1 MTETPHRR
9 HLSPVHQSMNMK
21 TNNSPRRQIRRGFS
35 LIEVIVAV
43 TIIAL
48 FAAVIAPTLLGRV
61 GTAKVDKARVEAT
74 SLANQI
80 KIYLTENKATTLD
93 GDFTLEMLVPK
104 YIESKDDLI
113 DPWGMPYV
121 LDRPGLNGRDFDI
134 ISLGADKQR
143 GGEGEN
149 ADIVHGKERKST

>member
-1 MTETPHRR
+1 MKGKGDDNDLPGTAVSATPGSWTLPPTDILGLTETF
-9 HLSPVHQSMNMK
+9 Q
-21 TNNSPRRQIRRGFS
+21 
-35 LIEVIVAV
+35 
-43 TIIAL
+43 
-48 FAAVIAPTLLGRV
+48 
-61 GTAKVDKARVEAT
+61 VDKARVEAT
-74 SLANQI
+74 SIANQI

-121 LDRPGLNGRDFDI
+121 LDRPGLSGRDFDI
-134 ISLGADKQR
+134 VSLGADKQR

-149 ADIVHGKERKST
+149 ADIIHGKERKAS

>member
-1 MTETPHRR
+1 MTNPRSSSRR
-9 HLSPVHQSMNMK
+9 V
-21 TNNSPRRQIRRGFS
+21 RRQIRRGFS

-74 SLANQI
+74 ALANQI
-80 KIYLTENKATTLD
+80 KIYLTENKSSTLSS
-93 GDFTLEMLVPK
+93 DFTLDMLVPK
-104 YIESKDDLI
+104 YIESLDDLK
-113 DPWGMPYV
+113 DPWDTPYV
-121 LDRPGLNGRDFDI
+121 LDRPGLNGRDFDVV
-134 ISLGADKQR
+134 SLGADGVR

-149 ADIVHGKERKST
+149 ADIIHGKEKKTQ

>member
-1 MTETPHRR
+1 MPMTNLRSNSRRARR
-9 HLSPVHQSMNMK
+9 HL
-21 TNNSPRRQIRRGFS
+21 RRGFS

-74 SLANQI
+74 SIANQI
-80 KIYLTENKATTLD
+80 KIYLTENKSSTLSS
-93 GDFTLEMLVPK
+93 DFTLDMLVPK

-113 DPWGMPYV
+113 DPWDMPYV
-121 LDRPGLNGRDFDI
+121 LDRPGLNGRDFDVV
-134 ISLGADKQR
+134 SLGADGVR

-149 ADIVHGKERKST
+149 ADIIHGKEKKSS

>member
-1 MTETPHRR
+1 
-9 HLSPVHQSMNMK
+9 MK
-21 TNNSPRRQIRRGFS
+21 TTSSPRRARRQIRRGFS

-74 SLANQI
+74 SIANQI

-104 YIESKDDLI
+104 YLQSTDDLR
-113 DPWGMPYV
+113 DPWGNSYV
-121 LDRPGLNGRDFDI
+121 LDRPGSTGRDFDI
-134 ISLGADKQR
+134 VSLGADGVR
-143 GGEGEN
+143 GGEGDN
-149 ADIVHGKERKST
+149 ADIVHGKERKKAE